1 MQVCVTA
8 YQHSPLTDEVNVA
21 SRMEHAGV
29 PDCINVSEST
39 YKLVGSSYEFQE
51 KREVDVK
58 GKGKMFWYSACKF
71 LDLIL
76 VIFCHILHCLRP
88 RNWRSAVPIRSLGTV
103 H

>member
-1 MQVCVTA
+1 MT
-8 YQHSPLTDEVNVA
+8 VNVA

-29 PDCINVSEST
+29 PDCINVSENT

-58 GKGKMFWYSACKF
+58 GKGKMFWYP
-71 LDLIL
+71 
-76 VIFCHILHCLRP
+76 LHQ
-88 RNWRSAVPIRSLGTV
+88 